1 MAVRVPGDRRK
12 MRNWMLYVVTVLVWG
27 STWLAIEFQL
37 GVVPPEVSVF
47 YRYAIAT
54 ALLFAWCLARGL
66 NLKFDRRAHSRFVL
80 LGLLLFCLNYIVIYH
95 AQQYITS
102 ALTAI
107 AFSTMLWMNIFNA
120 RIFFGVRA
128 GGRVIA
134 GALLGIVGI
143 VILFMPQIE
152 RVSLSD
158 ATLYGAGLCVL
169 SALIASLGNM
179 VSQSAQNDG
188 LPVMQSNAWGMLYG
202 SILTGAIAFGQGQ
215 EFHFDWSLA
224 YVSSLL
230 YLIIFGSIIAF
241 GAYLTLLGRIGA
253 HKAGYAVVMF
263 PVVALV
269 LSVFF
274 EGLEITA
281 NILVGVMLVLLGNI
295 FILQTRPKTRAG
307 YGETGAAETRRPLH
321 LAADRLR

>member
-1 MAVRVPGDRRK
+1 
-12 MRNWMLYVVTVLVWG
+12 MRNWMLYLVTVLVWG
-27 STWLAIEFQL
+27 TTWLAIEFQL
-37 GVVPPEVSVF
+37 GVVSPEVSVF

-54 ALLFAWCLARGL
+54 ALLFVWCLARGL

-80 LGLLLFCLNYIVIYH
+80 LGMLLFCLNYIVTYH

-107 AFSTMLWMNIFNA
+107 AFSTMLWMNIINA

-128 GGRVIA
+128 GGRVIV
-134 GALLGIVGI
+134 GALLGIIGI
-143 VILFMPQIE
+143 VVLFMPQID

-158 ATLYGAGLCVL
+158 ATLYGAALCVL
-169 SALIASLGNM
+169 GALIASLGNM

-215 EFHFDWSLA
+215 EFDFDWSLT

-263 PVVALV
+263 PVVALLVSV
-269 LSVFF
+269 LF
-274 EGLEITA
+274 EGLQITA
-281 NILVGVMLVLLGNI
+281 NIVVGVTLVLLGNI
-295 FILQTRPKTRAG
+295 FILQTRSKAQPVYEAK
-307 YGETGAAETRRPLH
+307 GAAETGRPLH
-321 LAADRLR
+321 LATDRVR

>member
-1 MAVRVPGDRRK
+1 
-12 MRNWMLYVVTVLVWG
+12 MRNWMLYLVTVLVWG
-27 STWLAIEFQL
+27 TTWLAIEFQL
-37 GVVPPEVSVF
+37 GAVSPEVSVF

-80 LGLLLFCLNYIVIYH
+80 LGMLLFCLNYIVMYH

-107 AFSTMLWMNIFNA
+107 AFSTMLWMNIMNA

-143 VILFMPQIE
+143 VILFMPQID

-158 ATLYGAGLCVL
+158 ATLYGAALCVVG
-169 SALIASLGNM
+169 ALIASLGNM

-202 SILTGAIAFGQGQ
+202 SILTGA
-215 EFHFDWSLA
+215 S
-224 YVSSLL
+224 
-230 YLIIFGSIIAF
+230 
-241 GAYLTLLGRIGA
+241 
-253 HKAGYAVVMF
+253 
-263 PVVALV
+263 
-269 LSVFF
+269 
-274 EGLEITA
+274 
-281 NILVGVMLVLLGNI
+281 
-295 FILQTRPKTRAG
+295 RA
-307 YGETGAAETRRPLH
+307 
-321 LAADRLR
+321 DV

>member
-1 MAVRVPGDRRK
+1 
-12 MRNWMLYVVTVLVWG
+12 MRNWMLYLVTVLVWG
-27 STWLAIEFQL
+27 TTWLAIEFQL
-37 GVVPPEVSVF
+37 GVVSPEVSVF

-80 LGLLLFCLNYIVIYH
+80 LGMLLFCLNYIVMYH

-107 AFSTMLWMNIFNA
+107 AFSTMLWMNIINA

-128 GGRVIA
+128 GGRVIV
-134 GALLGIVGI
+134 GALLGIIGI
-143 VILFMPQIE
+143 VVLFMPQID

-158 ATLYGAGLCVL
+158 ATLYGAALCVL
-169 SALIASLGNM
+169 GALIASLGNM

-215 EFHFDWSLA
+215 EFNFDWSLT

-269 LSVFF
+269 VSVVF
-274 EGLEITA
+274 EGLQITA
-281 NILVGVMLVLLGNI
+281 NIVVGVMLVLLGNI
-295 FILQTRPKTRAG
+295 FILQTRPKAQAADEEKEVAG
-307 YGETGAAETRRPLH
+307 TSRPLH
-321 LAADRLR
+321 LAAERVR

>member
-1 MAVRVPGDRRK
+1 
-12 MRNWMLYVVTVLVWG
+12 MRNWMLYLVTVLVWG
-27 STWLAIEFQL
+27 TTWLAIEFQL
-37 GVVPPEVSVF
+37 GVVSPEVSVF

-66 NLKFDRRAHSRFVL
+66 NLKFDRRAHSRFIL
-80 LGLLLFCLNYIVIYH
+80 LGMLLFCLNYIVTYH

-107 AFSTMLWMNIFNA
+107 AFSTMLWMNIINA

-128 GGRVIA
+128 GGRVIV
-134 GALLGIVGI
+134 GALLGIIGI
-143 VILFMPQIE
+143 VVLFMPQID

-158 ATLYGAGLCVL
+158 ATLYGAALCVL
-169 SALIASLGNM
+169 GALIASLGNM

-215 EFHFDWSLA
+215 EFNFDWSLT

-269 LSVFF
+269 VSVSF
-274 EGLEITA
+274 EGLQITA
-281 NILVGVMLVLLGNI
+281 NIVVGVTLVLLGNI
-295 FILQTRPKTRAG
+295 FILQTRSRSKAQPAYEAKEIA
-307 YGETGAAETRRPLH
+307 ETGRPLH
-321 LAADRLR
+321 LAAGRVR

>member
-1 MAVRVPGDRRK
+1 
-12 MRNWMLYVVTVLVWG
+12 MRNWVLYLVTVLVWG
-27 STWLAIEFQL
+27 TTWLAIEFQL
-37 GVVPPEVSVF
+37 GAVSPEVSVF

-66 NLKFDRRAHSRFVL
+66 NLKFDRRAHTRFVL
-80 LGLLLFCLNYIVIYH
+80 LGMLLFCLNYIVMYH

-107 AFSTMLWMNIFNA
+107 AFSTMLWMNIMNA

-143 VILFMPQIE
+143 VVLFMPQID

-158 ATLYGAGLCVL
+158 ATLYGAALCVL
-169 SALIASLGNM
+169 GALIASLGNM

-215 EFHFDWSLA
+215 EFSFDWSLT

-269 LSVFF
+269 VSVVF
-274 EGLEITA
+274 EGLQITA
-281 NILVGVMLVLLGNI
+281 NIVVGVMLVLLGNI
-295 FILQTRPKTRAG
+295 FILQTRPKAQAADEEKEVAG
-307 YGETGAAETRRPLH
+307 TSRPLH
-321 LAADRLR
+321 LAAERVR

>member
-1 MAVRVPGDRRK
+1 
-12 MRNWMLYVVTVLVWG
+12 MRNWMLYLVTVLVWG
-27 STWLAIEFQL
+27 TTWLAIEFQL
-37 GVVPPEVSVF
+37 GVVSPEVSVF

-66 NLKFDRRAHSRFVL
+66 NLKFDRRAHTRFVL
-80 LGLLLFCLNYIVIYH
+80 LGMLLFCLNYIVLYH

-107 AFSTMLWMNIFNA
+107 AFSTMLWMNIMNA

-143 VILFMPQIE
+143 VVLFMPQID

-158 ATLYGAGLCVL
+158 ATLYGAALCVL
-169 SALIASLGNM
+169 GALIASLGNM

-188 LPVMQSNAWGMLYG
+188 LPVVQSNAWGMLYG
-202 SILTGAIAFGQGQ
+202 SILTGAIAFGQGK
-215 EFHFDWSLA
+215 EFSFDWSLT

-263 PVVALV
+263 PVVALAV
-269 LSVFF
+269 SVFF
-274 EGLEITA
+274 EGLQITA
-281 NILVGVMLVLLGNI
+281 NIVVGVMLVLLGNI
-295 FILQTRPKTRAG
+295 FILQTRPKVQPAD
-307 YGETGAAETRRPLH
+307 EEKEAAETRRPLH
-321 LAADRLR
+321 LAADRVR